1 MVFLLQYADEETSDT
16 NKIYNGLLPPRLMFA
31 VGVPAFQNISE
42 STDENSTE
50 TFTPALLGVA
60 STDVPVQDID
70 KLSLPYL
77 LGVNGYSFIVS
88 NNGYVLHHPDL
99 RAMVKGSPIY
109 CFSLSFHPPLYDP
122 FSSTLA

>member
-1 MVFLLQYADEETSDT
+1 
-16 NKIYNGLLPPRLMFA
+16 MFA

-42 STDENSTE
+42 NTDENSTE

-99 RAMVKGSPIY
+99 RAMVSDSTIHWKDS
-109 CFSLSFHPPLYDP
+109 CHSLVCSP